1 MGKHYF
7 ASDGNYGNAEK
18 LIIANTSKWTT
29 EDWVAI
35 EEANDNE
42 RTKVAARIERK
53 HKNANS

>member
-1 MGKHYF
+1 MSKNYF

-18 LIIANTSKWTT
+18 LIIANTSKWTKK
-29 EDWVAI
+29 DWEAI

-42 RTKVAARIERK
+42 RAKVASRIERK